1 MNIENS
7 NNMIF
12 DSFSVKICIN
22 LGESKLNKNKWKWK
36 IIILGV
42 EIFKQIRC
50 EMKNKIGADSNY
62 YGCEIVRN

>member
-7 NNMIF
+7 NIMIF

-42 EIFKQIRC
+42 EIL
-50 EMKNKIGADSNY
+50 NKLGAKW
-62 YGCEIVRN
+62 RTK

>member
-7 NNMIF
+7 NIMIF

-42 EIFKQIRC
+42 EIV
-50 EMKNKIGADSNY
+50 NKLGAKSLIFELGANL
-62 YGCEIVRN
+62 